1 MLQLIKINEKK
12 FLKKNYFNKDDVLSV
27 SGRIKSGSLLK
38 KNFSFSRNNKEWLHR
53 RKNMK

>member
-1 MLQLIKINEKK
+1 M
-12 FLKKNYFNKDDVLSV
+12 KKNFKKKNFFNKDDILSV

-53 RKNMK
+53 RKNLK